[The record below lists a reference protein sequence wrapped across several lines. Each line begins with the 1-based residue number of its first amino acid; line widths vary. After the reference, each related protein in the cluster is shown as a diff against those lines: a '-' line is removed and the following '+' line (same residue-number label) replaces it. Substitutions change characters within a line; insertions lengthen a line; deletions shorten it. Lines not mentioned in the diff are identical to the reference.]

1 MSTDYAKKVNRRIR
15 TAVLRS
21 ITAAKGFGFY
31 LVAVADEE
39 GTAWTAKSYQ
49 IAEYKRTGKMPK
61 SADAARLDS
70 KAVHE
75 AASAT
80 DSAVL
85 KFRHAGTKQT
95 FALHWE
101 WMNLKVDGYTAQERY
116 AEALVDGS
124 APADFHPQLD
134 QIMREAGAY

>member
-1 MSTDYAKKVNRRIR
+1 MTTEYADKVRRRIR

-21 ITAAKGFGFY
+21 ITAAKGFDYY
-31 LVAVADEE
+31 LIAVADEE
-39 GTAWTAKSYQ
+39 CTAWTARNYQ
-49 IAEYKRTGKMPK
+49 MAEYKRTGKMPK
-61 SADAARLDS
+61 GADAARLDS

-75 AASAT
+75 AANAT

-95 FALHWE
+95 FSLHWE
-101 WMNLKVDGYTAQERY
+101 WMNLNVDGHTARERY
-116 AEALVDGS
+116 AEALVNGS

-134 QIMREAGAY
+134 QIMREAGAQ